1 MRPGLA
7 SLEPTVGVCLVD
19 GARVEGLA
27 GLLEAQEAAFDSL
40 YAGEAG
46 LELAEV
52 APYLVTAAAGS
63 PFTEWFFGTAWGQS
77 AGVAIVSDA
86 EPEAL
91 RTHFRRFL
99 MVATESGQTLYFRF
113 YDPRVL
119 RIFLPTCDAEQLATF
134 FGPVTAFLVEDED
147 PDRAIRFSLADGTL
161 ATETIELTAAPRV
174 RVQWKGRH

>member
-7 SLEPTVGVCLVD
+7 SLEPTVRVCLVD

-27 GLLEAQEAAFDSL
+27 GLLEEQAAEFDSL

-46 LELAEV
+46 LELAD
-52 APYLVTAAAGS
+52 APLRGDRGRRLALH
-63 PFTEWFFGTAWGQS
+63 EHLLRHRGQS

-99 MVATESGQTLYFRF
+99 MVATEAGQTLYFRF

-134 FGPVTAFLVEDED
+134 FGPV
-147 PDRAIRFSLADGTL
+147 DGVSRRGRRPRPGHPL
-161 ATETIELTAAPRV
+161 HPRRRHAQVTETLELTAAPKV
-174 RVQWKGRH
+174 RIQWKGRR